1 MTANLSRKGRLL
13 KLNLEQA
20 LLRCRLSI
28 SLSPQNPY
36 GQPDSQKVLEEALIT
51 ARRQTQ
57 TPILVC
63 LFGIA
68 LAFKTGDI
76 AYEST
81 KPDHVAAQFLYDYF
95 VDEPRA
101 LNYVCDVPVSMI
113 TRTRKYHQAILDAR
127 PPPTPEPLP
136 SPTLPIVVKFEE
148 DYQFGAS
155 GRVSIG
161 SGELWHPADEVPYFD
176 DYSPPPEPE
185 DYEPPSSSPPQ
196 SPPYDFDSDAF
207 SIWMERWIESDD
219 QPQAKRART
228 ASYQA

>member
-1 MTANLSRKGRLL
+1 M
-13 KLNLEQA
+13 
-20 LLRCRLSI
+20 
-28 SLSPQNPY
+28 
-36 GQPDSQKVLEEALIT
+36 VLEAALIT

-57 TPILVC
+57 TPILLC

-76 AYEST
+76 TYDPSKT
-81 KPDHVAAQFLYDYF
+81 DHVAAQFLHDYF
-95 VDEPRA
+95 IGEPYA
-101 LNYVCDVPVSMI
+101 LNYVCDVPISLI
-113 TRTRKYHQAILDAR
+113 TRTRKDHQAILDAR
-127 PPPTPEPLP
+127 PPPPEPLP
-136 SPTLPIVVKFEE
+136 SPVLSHHVIELFEK

-161 SGELWHPADEVPYFD
+161 PEEVWHPGAKTPFFI
-176 DYSPPPEPE
+176 DYPSLPEPE

-207 SIWMERWIESDD
+207 STWMERWVKSDD

-228 ASYQA
+228 ASFQA